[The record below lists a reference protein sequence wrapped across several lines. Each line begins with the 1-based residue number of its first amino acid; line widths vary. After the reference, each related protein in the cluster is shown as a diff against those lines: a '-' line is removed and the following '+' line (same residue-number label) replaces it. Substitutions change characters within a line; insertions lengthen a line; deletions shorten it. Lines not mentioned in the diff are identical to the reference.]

1 MTQGVRAPGT
11 TFVAATMLFVAGLV
25 LLVIIGFLTWP
36 LAAFFFVVETAF
48 PAVGLFIVARTRNRV
63 GWVFLI
69 AGLALGIQSFSY
81 AYGEYGLVHHP
92 GAVPGA
98 SLIAWVG
105 EVAWLPQL
113 VLATMFLFLLF
124 PDGRLP
130 SRRWRWVVG
139 LGAAGVLLVET
150 SIVFAPTLH
159 SHPNL
164 RAPLAGLVPD
174 SVVNVLANIGT
185 FVALPAMLLA
195 LASVG
200 VRYRRAGTVGRQQI
214 KWFAFAAGAFLT
226 AQMAFNVFELGQDN
240 LIATLL
246 NGFSALLIPLAVAIA
261 VLRYRL
267 YDIDVVINRTL
278 VYATLTAFLAG
289 VYFATVLVLGPL
301 VTPARAR
308 TDLAVAASTLAV
320 AALFRPARAR
330 IQGAVDRR
338 FYRKRYDAAR
348 AVEAFAARVRQE
360 VDLSGLIRDLERTVS
375 ETLGPEVV
383 FISLVSQRVAPK
395 QSGMWTM

>member
-1 MTQGVRAPGT
+1 MSHGVRAPAAI
-11 TFVAATMLFVAGLV
+11 FVAATLLFFAGLV
-25 LLVIIGFLTWP
+25 LLVVTGSLPWP
-36 LAAFFFVVETAF
+36 FAAFFFVVETAL

-81 AYGEYGLVHHP
+81 GYGEYGLVHRP

-98 SLIAWVG
+98 SLLAWVG

-150 SIVFAPTLH
+150 SIVFAPTLY

-164 RAPLAGLVPD
+164 RAPLAGLVPE
-174 SVVNVLANIGT
+174 SVLDVFANVGT
-185 FVALPAMLLA
+185 LIALPAMLLA

-214 KWFAFAAGAFLT
+214 KWFAYAAVAFFL

-240 LIATLL
+240 ELAALL
-246 NGFSALLIPLAVAIA
+246 NGLSALLIPLSVAIA

-278 VYATLTAFLAG
+278 VYGGLTAVLALVYLSG
-289 VYFATVLVLGPL
+289 VVGVGGLVRGMTGQERNNL
-301 VTPARAR
+301 V
-308 TDLAVAASTLAV
+308 VAASTLAV
-320 AALFRPARAR
+320 AGLFRPARTR
-330 IQGAVDRR
+330 IQAFIDQR
-338 FYRKRYDAAR
+338 FYRSKYNAQRTLADFSAKMR
-348 AVEAFAARVRQE
+348 EQI
-360 VDLSGLIRDLERTVS
+360 DLDGLTS
-375 ETLGPEVV
+375 EVV
-383 FISLVSQRVAPK
+383 AVVRETVQPTHVSLWLRSP
-395 QSGMWTM
+395 